1 MKCIYAALMLV
12 SLCLV
17 AQAGTIPFSQGFIEN
32 NVGPFTQIDVI
43 ASPGSTLTASDGG
56 TLLTPAYETW
66 SFTPGIS
73 EFTFTLS
80 GQQPDTP
87 DLPAVMAFFAL
98 NGEIV
103 VDWAN
108 VIFVNGQWRSIDT
121 LAPDGSAY
129 QEMRAGALAAGQAPE
144 PAAYLLMGSGMIG
157 LALFRRKRK

>member
-1 MKCIYAALMLV
+1 MKCTFAALMLV
-12 SLCLV
+12 SLCMV

-43 ASPGSTLTASDGG
+43 APPGSTLAATDGG

-73 EFTFTLS
+73 DFTFTLT

-98 NGEIV
+98 NGEII
-103 VDWAN
+103 VDSAT
-108 VIFVNGQWRSIDT
+108 VTFVNGQFDSIGT
-121 LAPDGSAY
+121 LDGSAY
-129 QEMRAGALAAGQAPE
+129 QEMVAGALAAGQVPE

-157 LALFRRKRK
+157 LALVRRKRK